1 MSLAGLLPSFLF
13 WFPVIVLMLVSVFF
27 LRYRVY
33 RELPLFFL
41 YILSAPGV
49 GLLRYVTFRISTSA
63 YFYLYW
69 ICELELAVVFSL
81 AIYEM
86 FLRRLFPRFHKVRLY
101 RLLFPAVAG
110 IILLLTIIAALESP
124 NQHAAFQLASRV
136 FDFLRTAFLV
146 FFMFLMLLMGRQWS
160 RYDLGITLGFGL
172 QAAAALANA
181 AVRGKLGHR
190 SQIFDNAEI
199 MAFEVAC
206 VIWLITF
213 LKPEPSGALQPA
225 APLDPSVLPHARK
238 WEEVLKDWLTPG
250 KRMM

>member
-1 MSLAGLLPSFLF
+1 
-13 WFPVIVLMLVSVFF
+13 V
-27 LRYRVY
+27 RYRIY
-33 RELPLFFL
+33 GELPFFFL
-41 YILSAPGV
+41 YVLSASAV
-49 GLLRYVTFRISTSA
+49 GLLRYAIFRISEKA
-63 YFYLYW
+63 YFYVYW

-81 AIYEM
+81 AVYEV
-86 FLRRLFPRFHKVRLY
+86 FLRRLFPRFHKVRFY
-101 RLLFPAVAG
+101 RLLFPAMAG
-110 IILLLTIIAALESP
+110 IILLLTIVAALESP

-146 FFMFLMLLMGRQWS
+146 FFMFLMLLMGRQWN

-181 AVRGKLGHR
+181 AVSAKLGHR
-190 SQIFDNAEI
+190 SAFFDNAET

-213 LKPEPSGALQPA
+213 LQPEPSGALQPA